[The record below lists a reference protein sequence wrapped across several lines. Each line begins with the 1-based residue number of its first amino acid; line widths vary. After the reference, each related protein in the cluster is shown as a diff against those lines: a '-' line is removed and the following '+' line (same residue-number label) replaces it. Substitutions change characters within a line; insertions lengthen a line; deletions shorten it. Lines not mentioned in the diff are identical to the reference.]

1 MAGQAFSI
9 IGNTLANNLT
19 GGALADTLNGGSAND
34 TLLGGAGADCL
45 IGGAGSDVIDG
56 GAGDD
61 VIMVLGAQG
70 EYDALQGSAGA
81 DRLVNTAA
89 SSLVLNGFLSTN
101 GIEEVDAD
109 GFGDGP
115 DRAVLGNA
123 NANTL
128 DFSAAALLGVTRVDG
143 LAGND
148 VITASNLTANIEY
161 RGGTQDDTLNGGD
174 LADRL
179 FGDAGNDM
187 LNGGAGADCLIG
199 GLGIDQFIFNTALG
213 LDGVDTIS
221 GYSVTDDTVV
231 LDDAIFTAIGASGTT
246 LAANAFTIGTA
257 ATTSAHRIIYDS
269 ATGALFYDADGTG
282 AGSVVQFATL
292 AGVTGT
298 ITAAEFV
305 II

>member
-1 MAGQAFSI
+1 I
-9 IGNTLANNLT
+9 N
-19 GGALADTLNGGSAND
+19 
-34 TLLGGAGADCL
+34 
-45 IGGAGSDVIDG
+45 G

-61 VIMVLGAQG
+61 VIMVAGAEG
-70 EYDALQGSAGA
+70 EYDTLQGGEGA

-89 SSLVLNGFLSTN
+89 SSLVLNGFLSAN

-109 GFGDGP
+109 GIGDGT
-115 DRAVLGNA
+115 DRAILGNA

-161 RGGTQDDTLNGGD
+161 RGGTQNDTLNGGD

-199 GLGIDQFIFNTALG
+199 GAGSDHFIFSTALNVAN
-213 LDGVDTIS
+213 VDTIV
-221 GYSVTDDTVV
+221 GYSASEDTIL
-231 LDDAIFTAIGASGTT
+231 LDDAVFAALGFPGT
-246 LAANAFTIGTA
+246 LAAGAFKVGTA
-257 ATTSAHRIIYDS
+257 ATDADDRIIYNS
-269 ATGALFYDADGTG
+269 ATGALLYDADGAGG
-282 AGSVVQFATL
+282 AAAVQFATL
-292 AGVTGT
+292 TGVTGVVNHT
-298 ITAAEFV
+298 EFL